1 MKNIC
6 FTFQVHQPYR
16 LRNFHFFEI
25 GSHYNYFDEE
35 TNAKI
40 MRQIVEESY
49 LPTNKLLLNL
59 INTFGNKIKVSFA
72 ISGTALNQMEQ
83 YVPEVLESFKELAA
97 TGNIEFLGQNYATS
111 LSSLKSESAFHE
123 EVLEHKRLINK
134 LFRKRP
140 KVFLNTGLLYSD
152 EIGKMISDLGFKCV
166 ITEGSSVILN
176 GKSPNNLY
184 KSASRPPLSLFLRNT
199 SLSDDIALRF
209 SQRNWNEWPLTSEK
223 YLGWLSAL
231 PASDEL
237 VNLVMDYGT
246 FGEHHKKESGIFEFL
261 EFLFRHIAESKDLKL
276 STPEEVLKS
285 VSAKAKLKISTP
297 ISWTGTDKNGSVW
310 LKNEMQQ
317 EAFDTLYVME
327 NLVKNTKDKFLHQD
341 WERLKS
347 ADHFLYMN
355 NFDEDLNNLFNP
367 YENPYAAFLKYMNV
381 LSDFQLKVED
391 KTKKSAKRKNSR
403 SFSKKQIDETIN

>member
-1 MKNIC
+1 
-6 FTFQVHQPYR
+6 
-16 LRNFHFFEI
+16 
-25 GSHYNYFDEE
+25 
-35 TNAKI
+35 
-40 MRQIVEESY
+40 
-49 LPTNKLLLNL
+49 
-59 INTFGNKIKVSFA
+59 
-72 ISGTALNQMEQ
+72 MEQ
-83 YVPEVLESFKELAA
+83 YVPEVLGSFKELAA
-97 TGNIEFLGQNYATS
+97 TGNVEFLGQNYSTS
-111 LSSLKSESAFHE
+111 LSSLKSESAFYE
-123 EVLEHKRLINK
+123 EVLEHKRLISR

-152 EIGKMISDLGFKCV
+152 EIGKMISNLGFKGV

-184 KSASRPPLSLFLRNT
+184 KSTSRPPLILFLRNT

-209 SQRNWNEWPLTSEK
+209 SQRNWSEWPLTSEK
-223 YLGWLSAL
+223 YLGWLNAL

-246 FGEHHKKESGIFEFL
+246 FGEHHKKESGIFDFL

-276 STPEEVLKS
+276 STPVEVLKS
-285 VSAKAKLKISTP
+285 VSAKAKLKVSKP
-297 ISWTGTDKNGSVW
+297 ISYTGTDKNASAW

-317 EAFDTLYVME
+317 EACDTLYAME
-327 NLVKNTKDKFLHQD
+327 DLVKNTRDKFLHQD

-355 NFDEDLNNLFNP
+355 NFEEVLGNLFNP

-391 KTKKSAKRKNSR
+391 KTKKSSKRKNTR
-403 SFSKKQIDETIN
+403 SLIKNK